1 MLVSVLV
8 FARNCTYTYV
18 IKARK
23 IASRIV
29 TCKYVQY
36 VHLLQYTNK
45 ILTRYLQ
52 DTNKI
57 LANTYQI
64 HTPKGMVS
72 KSTYCFFDVHTAS
85 ICTYHV
91 SILYLFV
98 VWLLNLLAYTYK
110 IVYVCIDRVC
120 CYTQVYV
127 SILFRRFV
135 NRMYLFVT
143 VCIISICTYCMYM
156 YVSVYIVCMCTY

>member
-8 FARNCTYTYV
+8 FARNARIRTYK
-18 IKARK
+18 KARK

-36 VHLLQYTNK
+36 VHLLQYTNM

-91 SILYLFV
+91 SMLYVF
-98 VWLLNLLAYTYK
+98 WEGLLNLRAYTYK
-110 IVYVCIDRVC
+110 IVYVGIDHIC
-120 CYTQVYV
+120 WYTQVYV
-127 SILFRRFV
+127 SIQFFYEV
-135 NRMYLFVT
+135 H
-143 VCIISICTYCMYM
+143 
-156 YVSVYIVCMCTY
+156 